1 MRWSI
6 GFQRCGWGHCVRF
19 VVIIPILS
27 RREKVLSHQGRRGGE
42 ARGGERRRYS
52 PHSPLP
58 TPFPCLLPLHASRSC
73 RDRADTGKVGKTHRS
88 PIPLFFLSPLK
99 PAIPTST
106 SIDAFSSSRPPP
118 APPPRFRSAGPV
130 IVHITF
136 VLPIS
141 R

>member
-6 GFQRCGWGHCVRF
+6 GFQRCGWVHCVSF
-19 VVIIPILS
+19 VVIVPILS
-27 RREKVLSHQGRRGGE
+27 KRDKVLSHHGRRGRGSEKAGKDGE
-42 ARGGERRRYS
+42 TH
-52 PHSPLP
+52 PVP
-58 TPFPCLLPLHASRSC
+58 TPSTCLLLSSC
-73 RDRADTGKVGKTHRS
+73 RNRADAEKVGETHRS
-88 PIPLFFLSPLK
+88 PLPLFFLSPLK

-106 SIDAFSSSRPPP
+106 SIEAFSSSRPPP

>member
-6 GFQRCGWGHCVRF
+6 GFRRCGWGLCVSF

-27 RREKVLSHQGRRGGE
+27 KGEKVLSYQGLRGREGKRE
-42 ARGGERRRYS
+42 AGKDGDT
-52 PHSPLP
+52 HPLP
-58 TPFPCLLPLHASRSC
+58 TPSPYLLPLHANRSC
-73 RDRADTGKVGKTHRS
+73 RDRAEAEKVGKTHRS
-88 PIPLFFLSPLK
+88 PFPLFFLSPLK

-106 SIDAFSSSRPPP
+106 SIEAFSSSRPPP
-118 APPPRFRSAGPV
+118 APPRFRSAGPV